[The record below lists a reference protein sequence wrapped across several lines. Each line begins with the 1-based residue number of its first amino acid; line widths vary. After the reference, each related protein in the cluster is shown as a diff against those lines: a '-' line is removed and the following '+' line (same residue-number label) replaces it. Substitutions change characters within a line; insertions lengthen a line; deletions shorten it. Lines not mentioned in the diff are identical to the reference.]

1 MSGFVI
7 PLLVVV
13 LVLAAGNLL
22 LGMVMVWR
30 HSGLAE
36 RVARLEIYQQA
47 NLTHAETRQ
56 IYERLSSIAE
66 PGQVGQ
72 HVVAAAGHGQV
83 VQAGVQDA
91 GVRPV
96 ADLLE
101 EQAQQHQAPVLAQA
115 LGKSF
120 LGHQS
125 FSNRCSWTVCITRLV
140 AWTWPSIE
148 DRRS

>member
-7 PLLVVV
+7 PLLVGV

-56 IYERLSSIAE
+56 IYERLSSIE
-66 PGQVGQ
+66 GQVQ
-72 HVVAAAGHGQV
+72 ATNRVMQT
-83 VQAGVQDA
+83 VQEH
-91 GVRPV
+91 
-96 ADLLE
+96 LLE
-101 EQAQQHQAPVLAQA
+101 
-115 LGKSF
+115 
-120 LGHQS
+120 
-125 FSNRCSWTVCITRLV
+125 N
-140 AWTWPSIE
+140 
-148 DRRS
+148 D

>member
-30 HSGLAE
+30 HSGLAK

-56 IYERLSSIAE
+56 IYERLSSIE
-66 PGQVGQ
+66 GQVQ
-72 HVVAAAGHGQV
+72 ATNRVMQT
-83 VQAGVQDA
+83 VQEH
-91 GVRPV
+91 
-96 ADLLE
+96 LLE
-101 EQAQQHQAPVLAQA
+101 
-115 LGKSF
+115 
-120 LGHQS
+120 
-125 FSNRCSWTVCITRLV
+125 N
-140 AWTWPSIE
+140 
-148 DRRS
+148 D